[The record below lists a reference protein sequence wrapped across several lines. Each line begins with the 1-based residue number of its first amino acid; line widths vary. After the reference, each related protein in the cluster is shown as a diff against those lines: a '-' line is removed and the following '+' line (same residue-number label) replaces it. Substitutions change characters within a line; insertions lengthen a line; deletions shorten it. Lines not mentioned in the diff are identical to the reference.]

1 MGWKRVAKEN
11 KFKYEDLKKS
21 KDFITYQDVL
31 SVVMEENEEL
41 TKKEAFKKI
50 NDFLKKEV
58 K

>member
-1 MGWKRVAKEN
+1 MAKEI

-31 SVVMEENEEL
+31 AVVMEENEEL
-41 TKKEAFKKI
+41 TKKEALKKI